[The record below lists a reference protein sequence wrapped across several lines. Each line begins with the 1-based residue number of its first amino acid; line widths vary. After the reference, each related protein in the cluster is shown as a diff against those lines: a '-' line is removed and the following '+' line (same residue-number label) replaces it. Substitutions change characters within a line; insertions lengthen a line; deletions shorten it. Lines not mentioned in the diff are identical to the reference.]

1 MPKTTKNQAAQIPHQ
16 GMSFLGFVIMI
27 GAFMA
32 INSLN
37 MDVMLPALPQIGTTL
52 HLENP
57 NHAQLIITAYLIG
70 LGLSSLI
77 IGPISDWLGR
87 KPILLFGLSIFTV
100 GTIAAAVSTSFEV
113 MLGARL
119 LQGIGAAAP
128 RVMAFSIV
136 RDWYHGRQMGR
147 VMSLTMVVLMI
158 CPVIAPSMGQAVLF
172 LADWEWI
179 FHLLTLFAVTMICLS
194 YFKLPESLPVEQ
206 RRGFTVPSLLDAY
219 KSVLKTRV
227 TLGYMVAL
235 TLVFAQLFAFLNSAE
250 QIFAD
255 IFDRHESFPLYFA
268 SMAVFMSIA
277 AFLNAS
283 LVEKYGLRRLSH
295 IALLG
300 FIGANMLS
308 AILSLTGSTTLVTFV
323 VIQGVVY
330 FFFGSI
336 APNFNTLAMDPL
348 GKLAGAGSAMI
359 NFFTIFMAAVLGA
372 IVGALYNETLVPYAV
387 GCFIYSLLAIL
398 TVLITEKGRL
408 FQSETAPPSA

>member
-1 MPKTTKNQAAQIPHQ
+1 M
-16 GMSFLGFVIMI
+16 
-27 GAFMA
+27 
-32 INSLN
+32 
-37 MDVMLPALPQIGTTL
+37 
-52 HLENP
+52 
-57 NHAQLIITAYLIG
+57 
-70 LGLSSLI
+70 
-77 IGPISDWLGR
+77 
-87 KPILLFGLSIFTV
+87 
-100 GTIAAAVSTSFEV
+100 
-113 MLGARL
+113 
-119 LQGIGAAAP
+119 
-128 RVMAFSIV
+128 
-136 RDWYHGRQMGR
+136 
-147 VMSLTMVVLMI
+147 
-158 CPVIAPSMGQAVLF
+158 
-172 LADWEWI
+172 ADWEWI

-219 KSVLKTRV
+219 KSVLKIRV

-408 FQSETAPPSA
+408 FQSETAPPSSE

>member
-1 MPKTTKNQAAQIPHQ
+1 
-16 GMSFLGFVIMI
+16 MSFLGFVIMI

-57 NHAQLIITAYLIG
+57 NHAQFIITAYLVG

-100 GTIAAAVSTSFEV
+100 GTIVAAVSTSFEV

-172 LADWEWI
+172 
-179 FHLLTLFAVTMICLS
+179 
-194 YFKLPESLPVEQ
+194 
-206 RRGFTVPSLLDAY
+206 
-219 KSVLKTRV
+219 
-227 TLGYMVAL
+227 
-235 TLVFAQLFAFLNSAE
+235 
-250 QIFAD
+250 
-255 IFDRHESFPLYFA
+255 
-268 SMAVFMSIA
+268 
-277 AFLNAS
+277 
-283 LVEKYGLRRLSH
+283 
-295 IALLG
+295 
-300 FIGANMLS
+300 
-308 AILSLTGSTTLVTFV
+308 
-323 VIQGVVY
+323 
-330 FFFGSI
+330 FG
-336 APNFNTLAMDPL
+336 
-348 GKLAGAGSAMI
+348 
-359 NFFTIFMAAVLGA
+359 
-372 IVGALYNETLVPYAV
+372 
-387 GCFIYSLLAIL
+387 
-398 TVLITEKGRL
+398 
-408 FQSETAPPSA
+408 